1 MEYDNTEQALIS
13 NQKGQIG
20 QTFFEYLMSSKNI
33 PCFKPL
39 GSYLYDYI
47 IIYNNTTLR
56 VECKSSSTYENGAIT
71 FPINHSS
78 GRKNT
83 SPYTKEEVDL
93 IFCYSII
100 TKEYCLLTSVFFE
113 EKKCISIRS
122 GNGIAGNKHKYN
134 CFSDFDFDSV
144 CVETLHEI
152 PNIHRIW

>member
-1 MEYDNTEQALIS
+1 MHWDNCITKILKCLKRVPSIEPRATAFFIKDGKKEEFENLFNKYFSEYFNL
-13 NQKGQIG
+13 
-20 QTFFEYLMSSKNI
+20 
-33 PCFKPL
+33 
-39 GSYLYDYI
+39 
-47 IIYNNTTLR
+47 
-56 VECKSSSTYENGAIT
+56 
-71 FPINHSS
+71 
-78 GRKNT
+78 
-83 SPYTKEEVDL
+83 YTKEEVDL

>member
-47 IIYNNTTLR
+47 IIYNNTPLR

-83 SPYTKEEVDL
+83 VSYTKEEVDAVFASFNGGDIRIKNYPANSASSNDFEAYLNDLYTIEGFKPDFIIVDYIL
-93 IFCYSII
+93 I
-100 TKEYCLLTSVFFE
+100 TATNK
-113 EKKCISIRS
+113 
-122 GNGIAGNKHKYN
+122 NGDSENSYKY
-134 CFSDFDFDSV
+134 
-144 CVETLHEI
+144 
-152 PNIHRIW
+152 

>member
-20 QTFFEYLMSSKNI
+20 QTFFEYLMSIKCI

-39 GSYLYDYI
+39 GDYLYDYI
-47 IIYNNTTLR
+47 IIYNNIPLR
-56 VECKSSSTYENGAIT
+56 VECKSSTTYDRGAIT
-71 FPINHSS
+71 FLTNHSK
-78 GRKNT
+78 GRKDT
-83 SPYTKEEVDL
+83 VYYTKQDVDL

-100 TKEYCLLTSVFFE
+100 TKEYCFLPSKIFDGHKT
-113 EKKCISIRS
+113 ISIRS
-122 GNGIAGNKHKYN
+122 GNGIAGNNKKYN

-152 PNIHRIW
+152 PDIHRIW

>member
-1 MEYDNTEQALIS
+1 MEYDNTEQTLIS

-39 GSYLYDYI
+39 GSYLHDYI
-47 IIYNNTTLR
+47 IIYNNIPLR

-71 FPINHSS
+71 FPTNHSK
-78 GRKNT
+78 GRKDT
-83 SPYTKEEVDL
+83 TFYTKEEVDI

-100 TKEYCLLTSVFFE
+100 TKEYCFLPSRIFE
-113 EKKCISIRS
+113 RHKVISIRS

-152 PNIHRIW
+152 PSIHRIW

>member
-1 MEYDNTEQALIS
+1 MEYDNTEQALTS

-20 QTFFEYLMSSKNI
+20 QTFFEYLMSSKGI

-39 GSYLYDYI
+39 GDYLYDYI
-47 IIYNNTTLR
+47 IIYNNVPLR
-56 VECKSSSTYENGAIT
+56 VECKSSSTYENDAIT
-71 FPINHSS
+71 FPINHSA

-83 SPYTKEEVDL
+83 VPYTKEEVDL

-100 TKEYCLLTSVFFE
+100 TKECCLLPIKVFE
-113 EKKCISIRS
+113 ERRVISIRS

-134 CFSDFDFDSV
+134 CFNDFDFDSV

-152 PNIHRIW
+152 PSIHRMW